1 MEHLLLS
8 VLLVPLLLLLMHL
21 HLVLLLLMLMV
32 HVVLLLLLVVL
43 KVCRAVMHVD
53 IGRYVVDEYVG

>member
-1 MEHLLLS
+1 MEHLLLAM
-8 VLLVPLLLLLMHL
+8 LLVPLLLLLMHL
-21 HLVLLLLMLMV
+21 HLVLLLLLMLMV
-32 HVVLLLLLVVL
+32 HL